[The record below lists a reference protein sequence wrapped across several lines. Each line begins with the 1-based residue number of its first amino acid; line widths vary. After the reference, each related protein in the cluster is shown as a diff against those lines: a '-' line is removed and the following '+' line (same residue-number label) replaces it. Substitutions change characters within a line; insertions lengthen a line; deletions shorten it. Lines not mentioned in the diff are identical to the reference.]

1 MQSRHSDTIHH
12 MPDAPHRDINV
23 LCLWQPRQELLDYM
37 TKGLNGWP
45 VQFTCAP
52 EGHEWT
58 GADESLLL
66 PLAGDA
72 DVFLGWR
79 PSRALINAAPK
90 LKAVINPG
98 AGVQHLVEMFAEI
111 QRERD
116 IVLINGHGNAT
127 FTAQTTV
134 TLLLAM
140 LSGTVQHHNAMLE
153 GKWRLGDEF
162 LANTPIGHRTIGL
175 LGYGHVN
182 RTVHLMLSGF
192 GCRVIACNR
201 SGIMPGG
208 SPATL
213 DGLHSIAKLDDF
225 LREVDVLVIAVPFT
239 PDSEGLIGRRE
250 IELLGQGSFLV
261 NVARGGVVNED
272 ALFEALQSG
281 FLAGAAIDVW
291 YDYRPEPDEQ
301 GRLFPWH
308 RPFHELGN
316 VVLSPHRAASPFD
329 DLERWDEVIENLKR
343 ISAGRDDLL
352 NVVDCQRGY

>member
-1 MQSRHSDTIHH
+1 MSKSPRKE
-12 MPDAPHRDINV
+12 INV
-23 LCLWQPRQELLDYM
+23 LCLWQPRPELLDYLNA
-37 TKGLNGWP
+37 GLEGWP
-45 VQFTCAP
+45 VRFSCAP

-66 PLAGDA
+66 PLAGEA

-79 PSRALINAAPK
+79 PTRTLIDAAPK
-90 LKAVINPG
+90 LRAVINPG
-98 AGVQHLVEMFAEI
+98 AGVQHLTEMFAEI
-111 QRERD
+111 QQQHN
-116 IVLINGHGNAT
+116 VTLCNGHGNAT

-162 LANTPIGHRTIGL
+162 LANTPIGHRTVGL

-182 RTVHLMLSGF
+182 RTVHRMLSGF
-192 GCRVIACNR
+192 GCRVLACNR
-201 SGIMPGG
+201 SGVQPEDEADVPERMY
-208 SPATL
+208 
-213 DGLHSIAKLDDF
+213 SIDRLDDF
-225 LREVDVLVIAVPFT
+225 LQAVDLLVVAVPFT
-239 PDSEGLIGRRE
+239 PESEGLIGRRE
-250 IELLGQGSFLV
+250 IELLGRGSYLV
-261 NVARGGVVNED
+261 NVARGKVVDED
-272 ALFEALQSG
+272 ALFDSLESG

-301 GRLFPWH
+301 GRLFPWT

-316 VVLSPHRAASPFD
+316 AVLSPHRAASPFD

-352 NVVDCQRGY
+352 NIVDCERGY